1 MENQILPVCSQC
13 GRLYPE
19 VGAPY
24 LCSCGGVFDFPPFQ
38 LPEDPKKI
46 EKDQGLWKYKPLFSL
61 GENLPIISLGE
72 GNTPLCEL
80 EYHSQKIWAKL
91 EFLNPTGSYKDR
103 GSAVLTSFLV
113 SRGIA
118 SAVEDSSGNAGA
130 SFAAY
135 AVRAGINAEI
145 YIPES
150 ASGPKRNQIEA
161 YGAKVHRTPG
171 PRSEASRAVLEAV
184 NKGAIYAS
192 HAYMPFGL
200 HGIATIAYEIY
211 EQMGGKAPG
220 TIIAPVG
227 HGGLLYGLIKG
238 FEGLKMACSTHEEP
252 FYLGVQS
259 NGCSPVYDAFAR
271 GELSLREPILS
282 DTIAEGVK
290 VSSPV
295 RGNAILRKIC
305 EHRGK
310 IISIGDDQLLRAYHD
325 IAKKGFFIEPTSAL
339 VWAALQDQITALPA
353 PVVMIF
359 TGSGL
364 KTQI

>member
-1 MENQILPVCSQC
+1 MDNQILPVCSQC
-13 GRLYPE
+13 RKPYPE
-19 VGAPY
+19 EGAPFQ
-24 LCSCGGVFDFPPFQ
+24 CSCGGVFDFPAFQ
-38 LPEDPKKI
+38 LPGELKEMAI
-46 EKDQGLWKYKPLFSL
+46 GQGLWKYKSLFSL
-61 GENLPIISLGE
+61 GESLPVISLGE

-103 GSAVLTSFLV
+103 GSAVLTSFLA
-113 SRGIA
+113 SRGVTA
-118 SAVEDSSGNAGA
+118 AVEDSSGNAGA

-135 AVRAGINAEI
+135 AARAGIRAEV

-161 YGAKVHRTPG
+161 YGAMVHRVPG

-184 NKGAIYAS
+184 KNGQIYAS

-200 HGIATIAYEIY
+200 HGIATIAYEIF
-211 EQMGGKAPG
+211 EQLGWKAPG
-220 TIIAPVG
+220 TVITPVG
-227 HGGLLYGLIKG
+227 HGGLLYGLMKG
-238 FEGLKMACSTHEEP
+238 FEALKMASNAQEEP

-259 NGCSPVYDAFAR
+259 QGCSPVFDAFNK
-271 GELSLREPILS
+271 GEFTLREPLLS

-290 VSSPV
+290 VSAPV
-295 RGNAILRKIC
+295 RGSAILRNLSG
-305 EHRGK
+305 HRGK
-310 IISIGDDQLLRAYHD
+310 IISIGDDQLLQAYHD

-339 VWAALQDQITALPA
+339 VWAALEDHINALPA